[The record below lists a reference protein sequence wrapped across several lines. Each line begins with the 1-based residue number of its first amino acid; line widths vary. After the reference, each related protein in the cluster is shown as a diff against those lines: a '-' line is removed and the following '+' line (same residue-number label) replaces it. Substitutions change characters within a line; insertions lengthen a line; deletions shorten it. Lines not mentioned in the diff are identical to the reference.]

1 MKRILLSTAIVL
13 FLATAI
19 GWATVVTKTA
29 DYSLDGSENGYVI
42 VVNSASNLTMKLP
55 ALSTPDIGFAVT
67 FIKAGAGNLTIQ
79 APAGVTIADGA
90 AAGTLVNSTAAETYA
105 SVELV
110 YVVAGKWKILTAHGT
125 WATSASTWKFGIPGP
140 ISAVNGGTGQSS
152 YTVGDILHATS
163 TTELSKLGIGASG
176 TYLKGGAA
184 PSWGSIAD
192 GDLPATIKG
201 LTLAPAATGF
211 TIAGGTTSKTFT
223 MDTDVTASALA
234 PIASPAFTGTVTLP
248 TGLSGFVK
256 ATAGVV
262 SAAAIADGD
271 LPSALTGKTYNAL
284 TPTAAAIGFT
294 LAGGTTSKT
303 LTLDE
308 DFTASS
314 NTTALAA
321 KAPGVVVGEDADSD
335 TDDVLTTTWTGGYG
349 ILIVRESTG
358 TEAEFYWCVNATL
371 TAQTAEATFT
381 TTKDN
386 ASTYNTYFEGGVL
399 KVQNKVGDNKNIKVV
414 FVGIGL

>member
-163 TTELSKLGIGASG
+163 TTALSKLGIGASG

-211 TIAGGTTSKTFT
+211 TIAGGTTSKT
-223 MDTDVTASALA
+223 
-234 PIASPAFTGTVTLP
+234 
-248 TGLSGFVK
+248 
-256 ATAGVV
+256 
-262 SAAAIADGD
+262 
-271 LPSALTGKTYNAL
+271 
-284 TPTAAAIGFT
+284 
-294 LAGGTTSKT
+294 

-314 NTTALAA
+314 NTTVLAA